1 MVPTLPW
8 WISRSIKKQT
18 NKHFP
23 PVLFRSGET
32 NNLVGVQREEQD
44 GTIPPIARETH
55 LSGSGTTPAAMRCGQ
70 RSRRAGSGERRGS
83 WHVGALSP
91 ARRQPNPMR
100 RHLWWVGACAGQEQQ
115 TRRGSCRDRSS
126 PSCRSGSEDLTGAC
140 CRSAASSCSAPSSC
154 GRHLSLWLARR
165 RSPCMM
171 VCATSATTKSLTIY
185 VFKRKKNNPAARC
198 ST

>member
-1 MVPTLPW
+1 MAQSLPSHVRPTCQDPGPLPL
-8 WISRSIKKQT
+8 RC
-18 NKHFP
+18 
-23 PVLFRSGET
+23 
-32 NNLVGVQREEQD
+32 D
-44 GTIPPIARETH
+44 AAREVVAPEVGREGAVGM
-55 LSGSGTTPAAMRCGQ
+55 SARCPLLAFG
-70 RSRRAGSGERRGS
+70 
-83 WHVGALSP
+83 
-91 ARRQPNPMR
+91 RQPNPMR

-185 VFKRKKNNPAARC
+185 VFKRKKNNPAGRC